1 MAKYR
6 IEILEERC
14 TGCLRCALA
23 CSDLYS
29 GSFNPAASRIRI
41 AVSADDWAIE
51 LGEACNECAAC
62 VDHCFYGAL
71 RRERK
76 GVEA

>member
-1 MAKYR
+1 LAKYW
-6 IEILEERC
+6 IETLEERC

-29 GSFNPAASRIRI
+29 GSFNPALSRIRI
-41 AVSADDWAIE
+41 AISADDWAIE
-51 LGEACNECAAC
+51 LSETCNECAAC

-71 RRERK
+71 RRAPK

>member
-1 MAKYR
+1 VAKYR
-6 IEILEERC
+6 IETFDEKC

-29 GSFNPAASRIRI
+29 GSFNPALSRIRI
-41 AVSADDWAIE
+41 AISIDDWAIE
-51 LGEACNECAAC
+51 LAEDCNECAAC

-71 RRERK
+71 QRGRK